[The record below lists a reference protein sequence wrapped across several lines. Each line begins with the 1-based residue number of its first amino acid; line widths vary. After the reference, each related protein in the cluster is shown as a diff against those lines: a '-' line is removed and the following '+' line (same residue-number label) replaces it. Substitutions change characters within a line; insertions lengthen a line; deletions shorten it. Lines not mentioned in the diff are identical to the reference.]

1 MDRSG
6 PEGRGRVS
14 AIKALFVTSE
24 VAGLAKAGGL
34 GEVSVGLP
42 LALRQRGVDIRI
54 LMPAYQ
60 QVIAKLPDINWFGD
74 LPGRAGIPSARL
86 GEARLP
92 DGMILYLVAAP
103 SLFDRRGTPYCTPEG
118 ADWAD
123 NHLRFARL
131 SLAAADIAAGR
142 GGLAWM
148 PDIVHANDWPGGL
161 APAYMRWDGTDV
173 PSILTIHNIAYQGNF
188 DANQREQ
195 LAIPDAA
202 FDING
207 VEFHGRVSFLKAGG
221 FYSSHV
227 TTVSP
232 TYATEITTE
241 TQGAGLHG
249 LMESRAAR
257 GQLSGIVNGI
267 DESWN
272 PGNDP
277 HLQYHFDPD
286 DLEGK
291 QANANA
297 VRTGLCLRPSEGPL
311 FGIVSRLVHQKGLD
325 LVAEAANEIVE
336 NGGQIAILG
345 LGDPE
350 IEHMLSRT
358 SRRHRDDIG
367 VLIGFNEPM
376 ARRIVA
382 GSDFTLM
389 PSRFEPCGLTQMQA
403 QRYGALPIAHAT
415 GGLADTID
423 DGTTGF
429 LFSNLSSDGLMEAC
443 HRAFDA
449 YDDEGQFAD
458 MRRAAM
464 ARCFSWAGAAAEYEA
479 LYRRLIGPRAA
490 VTRPPRRRRSAPKP
504 LAEAL
509 EPAA

>member
-1 MDRSG
+1 V
-6 PEGRGRVS
+6 PP
-14 AIKALFVTSE
+14 IKVLFVTSE

-34 GEVSVGLP
+34 GEVSAGLP
-42 LALRQRGVDIRI
+42 LALRQRGIDVRI
-54 LMPAYQ
+54 VMPAYRA
-60 QVIAKLPDINWFGD
+60 VIAKLPGIVWSGD
-74 LPGRAGIPSARL
+74 LPGRAGIPPARL
-86 GEARLP
+86 GEAVLA
-92 DGMILYLVAAP
+92 DGVTLYLVAAP
-103 SLFDRRGTPYCTPEG
+103 ALFDRRGTPYCTPEG
-118 ADWAD
+118 SDWQD

-142 GGLAWM
+142 GGLDWR
-148 PDIVHANDWPGGL
+148 PDVVHVNDWPGGL
-161 APAYMRWDGTDV
+161 TPAYMQWDGTDV
-173 PSILTIHNIAYQGNF
+173 PTVLTIHNIAYQGNF
-188 DANQREQ
+188 DANQRHF
-195 LAIPDAA
+195 LGIPDSA
-202 FDING
+202 FNING

-221 FYSSHV
+221 FYASHV

-232 TYATEITTE
+232 TYASEITTE

-249 LMESRAAR
+249 LMGSRAAM

-267 DESWN
+267 DDSWD
-272 PGNDP
+272 PGSDP
-277 HLQYHFDPD
+277 HLPHHFDPA
-286 DLEGK
+286 DLNGK
-291 QANANA
+291 QANADA
-297 VRTGLCLRPSEGPL
+297 VRTGLCLRPSHGPL

-325 LVAEAANEIVE
+325 LVADAANDIVE

-382 GSDFTLM
+382 ASDFTLM

-429 LFSNLSSDGLMEAC
+429 LFSTLTPAGLMEAC

-449 YDDEGQFAD
+449 YEDEAHLAE

-464 ARCFSWAGAAAEYEA
+464 ARSFGWAGAAGEYEA

-490 VTRPPRRRRSAPKP
+490 AAPAPARRSVAP
-504 LAEAL
+504 AEAL

>member
-1 MDRSG
+1 MDV
-6 PEGRGRVS
+6 RV
-14 AIKALFVTSE
+14 
-24 VAGLAKAGGL
+24 
-34 GEVSVGLP
+34 
-42 LALRQRGVDIRI
+42 
-54 LMPAYQ
+54 LMPAYRD
-60 QVIAKLPDINWFGD
+60 VLAKLGPIAWAGA
-74 LPGRAGIPSARL
+74 LPGRAAIPGASL
-86 GEARLP
+86 GEALLP
-92 DGMILYLVAAP
+92 DGTPLYLVSEP

-118 ADWAD
+118 ADWQD

-142 GGLAWM
+142 GGLNWI
-148 PDIVHANDWPGGL
+148 PDIVHVNDWPGGL
-161 APAYMRWDGTDV
+161 TPAYMRWDRTSV
-173 PSILTIHNIAYQGNF
+173 PTVLTIHNIAYQGNF
-188 DANQREQ
+188 DASQRDQ
-195 LAIPDAA
+195 LAIPDWA

-221 FYSSHV
+221 FYASHV

-232 TYATEITTE
+232 TYAKEITTE

-249 LMESRAAR
+249 LMETRAQH

-267 DESWN
+267 DESWD
-272 PGNDP
+272 PGSDP
-277 HLQYHFDPD
+277 HLPHHFDPD
-286 DLEGK
+286 DLNGK
-291 QANANA
+291 QANAEV
-297 VRTGLCLRPSEGPL
+297 VRTGLCLRASEGPL

-325 LVAEAANEIVE
+325 IVADAANDIVE

-423 DGTTGF
+423 DGMTGF
-429 LFSNLSSDGLMEAC
+429 LFSEPSPDALMEAC

-449 YDDEGQFAD
+449 FDDGEQLAE

-464 ARCFSWAGAAAEYEA
+464 ARSFGWSGAAAQYEA
-479 LYRRLIGPRAA
+479 LYRRLLGQPPVA
-490 VTRPPRRRRSAPKP
+490 TPPRYRRRATSRP
-504 LAEAL
+504 AENAL
-509 EPAA
+509 EEAA

>member
-1 MDRSG
+1 
-6 PEGRGRVS
+6 VS
-14 AIKALFVTSE
+14 EIKVLFVTSE

-34 GEVSVGLP
+34 GEVSAGLP
-42 LALRQRGVDIRI
+42 LALRQRGIDVRL
-54 LMPAYQ
+54 LMPAYRD
-60 QVIAKLPDINWFGD
+60 VMARLPDIVWSGT
-74 LPGRAGIPSARL
+74 LPGRAGIPPARL
-86 GEARLP
+86 GETRLA
-92 DGMILYLVAAP
+92 DGTILYLVAAP

-118 ADWAD
+118 SDWLD

-142 GGLAWM
+142 GGLGWT

-161 APAYMRWDGTDV
+161 TPAYMRWDGTEIPTV
-173 PSILTIHNIAYQGNF
+173 LTIHNIAYQGNF
-188 DANQREQ
+188 DAGQRHS

-202 FDING
+202 FDMNG

-221 FYSSHV
+221 FYASHL

-232 TYATEITTE
+232 THATEITTE
-241 TQGAGLHG
+241 SQGAGLHG
-249 LMESRAAR
+249 LMQARAAA

-267 DESWN
+267 DESWD
-272 PGNDP
+272 PGSDP
-277 HLQYHFDPD
+277 HLAHHFDPA
-286 DLEGK
+286 DLNGK
-291 QANANA
+291 QANADA
-297 VRTGLCLRPSEGPL
+297 VRTGLCLRASEGPL
-311 FGIVSRLVHQKGLD
+311 FGIVSRMVHQKGLD
-325 LVAEAANEIVE
+325 LVAEAANDIVE
-336 NGGQIAILG
+336 QGGQIAILG

-403 QRYGALPIAHAT
+403 QRYGTLPIAHAT

-429 LFSNLSSDGLMEAC
+429 LFADHSSDGLMAAC

-449 YDDEGQFAD
+449 YEDDAQFAD
-458 MRRAAM
+458 MRQAAM
-464 ARCFSWAGAAAEYEA
+464 ARRFSWTAAAAEYEA
-479 LYRRLIGPRAA
+479 LYRRLIGPRIA
-490 VTRPPRRRRSAPKP
+490 TLRSVSRAPEHPAP
-504 LAEAL
+504 LRDTELL